1 MTWEIKGKTLEYFDD
16 SHTYL
21 YDGIILPSITQLL
34 KKQNPDKYKDVPSF
48 IMNRAAAAG
57 TAVHSA
63 IEKFE
68 KEGIVSDLPEFY
80 GYLYLKDRDNFTV
93 KESEKPIVLF
103 RGKKAVAAGR
113 FDMLTNEGG
122 KIGLEDIKRTSKLDI
137 ESVTLQL
144 NLYRIGLRQSY
155 GINAEYLKVIHL
167 RNGERQ
173 RLPLEINEL
182 ATKKLIKE
190 LCK

>member
-1 MTWEIKGKTLEYFDD
+1 
-16 SHTYL
+16 
-21 YDGIILPSITQLL
+21 
-34 KKQNPDKYKDVPSF
+34 
-48 IMNRAAAAG
+48 
-57 TAVHSA
+57 
-63 IEKFE
+63 
-68 KEGIVSDLPEFY
+68 
-80 GYLYLKDRDNFTV
+80 
-93 KESEKPIVLF
+93 
-103 RGKKAVAAGR
+103 
-113 FDMLTNEGG
+113 MLTSESG
-122 KIGLEDIKRTSKLDI
+122 KIGLEDIKRTAKLDI